1 METMT
6 YKEKLTLLFGRPP
19 LEAGIEY
26 NMKLFKFKS
35 LEESAKDLFEG
46 TIILP
51 KFKKRAK
58 KLGLI

>member
-1 METMT
+1 MT

-26 NMKLFKFKS
+26 NMKILKLKS
-35 LEESAKDLFEG
+35 LEESAKDFFEG

-51 KFKKRAK
+51 KYKAK
-58 KLGLI
+58 AKNWD